1 MSLILDALSRAERE
15 KREQAS
21 PAPTILS
28 QEFTPGSFGSPIWP
42 KWAVSF
48 GVIFCLLAVMFV
60 LFRAAPGPSPAG
72 SAAAPTTVQA
82 TAESTP
88 QTMTAVSSGTV
99 KSAQSDSVSSPSYKV
114 PTAVRVQQAQMP
126 DQALPAAAL
135 SVMDPASEERAAA
148 VAALYSQ
155 PTEAL
160 VNEAAPA
167 IGRNSQSIVE
177 ESEAEGALATVEA
190 SPAFTESEIDVE
202 QVLREIRTEAANS
215 GLEPHPTPLLEDL
228 TKQFKDRVPTLMYS
242 SHDYSSLG
250 RSTVT
255 INGETLTQGQ
265 RTRGVEVRE
274 LLSDSV
280 ILRFDSTDFRLR
292 ALNSWVNL

>member
-28 QEFTPGSFGSPIWP
+28 QELTPGSSGSTRWMT
-42 KWAVSF
+42 WAALWALLV
-48 GVIFCLLAVMFV
+48 CLLAAMFV
-60 LFRAAPGPSPAG
+60 LFRTVPEHSPA
-72 SAAAPTTVQA
+72 AKT
-82 TAESTP
+82 TP
-88 QTMTAVSSGTV
+88 QTTTAVSFDTV
-99 KSAQSDSVSSPSYKV
+99 KSAQSDDMSTPSRRL
-114 PTAVRVQQAQMP
+114 PTAARAQQAQMP
-126 DQALPAAAL
+126 AQAIPADSL
-135 SVMDPASEERAAA
+135 SGIEPASEERTAA

-155 PTEAL
+155 PAEAL
-160 VNEAAPA
+160 AIEAEPLANETELTVNRSSEPIEEGSEAA
-167 IGRNSQSIVE
+167 
-177 ESEAEGALATVEA
+177 GALPAVTA
-190 SPAFTESEIDVE
+190 SSVITESEIDVE
-202 QVLREIRTEAANS
+202 QVLREIRAEAANS

-255 INGETLTQGQ
+255 INGDILTRGQ